1 MNGTEISQDAISCL
15 IHFPFSFFHL
25 VVRARK
31 YSGNKQKN
39 IFMELEGERGI
50 FSGSCAIIRVCY
62 KFCRYNYIQS
72 QSNVHLQPFKG
83 NIVGNKA
90 SVYGAVNE
98 AASCYVPKM
107 NPQFDFA
114 FEVWF
119 SDA

>member
-1 MNGTEISQDAISCL
+1 
-15 IHFPFSFFHL
+15 
-25 VVRARK
+25 
-31 YSGNKQKN
+31 
-39 IFMELEGERGI
+39 MELEGERGI